1 MIKVLDQNTI
11 NKIAAGEVIEKP
23 SSVIK
28 ELVENS
34 IDSGATAVTVEV
46 KGGGLSF
53 LRVTDNG
60 AGIKKDEVKL
70 AFLRHAT
77 SKLVTV
83 EDLLSISSLGF
94 RGEALASI
102 AAVAQVEM
110 ITKTA
115 DDVTGLRYQIHGG
128 KEISSEE
135 IGAPGGTTIIVR
147 NLFYNTPARKK
158 FMKTDATETSYIYDL
173 MCRICMSHPEI
184 SFKFIANGTDKLFTS
199 GNGKLR
205 DIIYHIYGRDITS
218 NLLEINAEN
227 DYMKISGYIARPCIS
242 RGNRSF
248 EGYYVNHR
256 YIKSAVLT
264 KAIEDAF
271 RTFVM
276 IHKFPFTEINFQV
289 RPDLLDVNVHPTK
302 MELKFANSQD
312 IYSFTYN
319 AIRETL
325 LFKELIPDVAP
336 GKDPKPETFKQR
348 DVGNA
353 PEAFENKR
361 REAIVRAEERTVP
374 QSQPEQYRPAAP
386 QNQPEQL
393 RSAETQTSPQQ
404 LCPIEPQTSSQPV
417 RPVIEIIDETSSSNN
432 KGSDVIDNNKTEKPA
447 GNYIYADRNNDLERA
462 IVQNRNVVNESPAYT
477 APAPARP
484 SVTAATQDST
494 VSAAS
499 DAAYIEEAGKKYV
512 QQDMFQEK
520 FLTKEARAK
529 HRLIGQLFKT
539 YWLIEYDGKFF
550 IMDQHAAH
558 EKVKYE
564 ELMENYKNK
573 KIYSQY
579 LMPPA
584 VVTLSAA
591 EIEFLHENMDMF
603 EALGYQIENF
613 GGREFKLNAVPDN
626 LFGLDGRELFI
637 DFIADA
643 SSSAK
648 KVTIDTFIHKLS
660 TMACKAAIKGNTEI
674 SFKEADALI
683 DQLLK
688 LENPYTCP
696 HGRPTV
702 ISMTEAEIEKKFKRI
717 V

>member
-1 MIKVLDQNTI
+1 M
-11 NKIAAGEVIEKP
+11 
-23 SSVIK
+23 
-28 ELVENS
+28 
-34 IDSGATAVTVEV
+34 
-46 KGGGLSF
+46 
-53 LRVTDNG
+53 
-60 AGIKKDEVKL
+60 
-70 AFLRHAT
+70 
-77 SKLVTV
+77 
-83 EDLLSISSLGF
+83 
-94 RGEALASI
+94 
-102 AAVAQVEM
+102 
-110 ITKTA
+110 
-115 DDVTGLRYQIHGG
+115 
-128 KEISSEE
+128 
-135 IGAPGGTTIIVR
+135 
-147 NLFYNTPARKK
+147 
-158 FMKTDATETSYIYDL
+158 
-173 MCRICMSHPEI
+173 
-184 SFKFIANGTDKLFTS
+184 
-199 GNGKLR
+199 
-205 DIIYHIYGRDITS
+205 
-218 NLLEINAEN
+218 
-227 DYMKISGYIARPCIS
+227 
-242 RGNRSF
+242 
-248 EGYYVNHR
+248 
-256 YIKSAVLT
+256 
-264 KAIEDAF
+264 
-271 RTFVM
+271 
-276 IHKFPFTEINFQV
+276 
-289 RPDLLDVNVHPTK
+289 
-302 MELKFANSQD
+302 
-312 IYSFTYN
+312 
-319 AIRETL
+319 
-325 LFKELIPDVAP
+325 
-336 GKDPKPETFKQR
+336 
-348 DVGNA
+348 
-353 PEAFENKR
+353 
-361 REAIVRAEERTVP
+361 
-374 QSQPEQYRPAAP
+374 
-386 QNQPEQL
+386 
-393 RSAETQTSPQQ
+393 
-404 LCPIEPQTSSQPV
+404 
-417 RPVIEIIDETSSSNN
+417 
-432 KGSDVIDNNKTEKPA
+432 
-447 GNYIYADRNNDLERA
+447 
-462 IVQNRNVVNESPAYT
+462 VNESPAYT

-591 EIEFLHENMDMF
+591 EIEFLHENMEMF

>member
-336 GKDPKPETFKQR
+336 GKDPKPETFKKR
-348 DVGNA
+348 DVGKA

-374 QSQPEQYRPAAP
+374 QS
-386 QNQPEQL
+386 QPEQL

-417 RPVIEIIDETSSSNN
+417 HPVIEIIDETSSSNN
-432 KGSDVIDNNKTEKPA
+432 KGSDVIDNNKMEKPA

-591 EIEFLHENMDMF
+591 EIEFLHENMEMF

-660 TMACKAAIKGNTEI
+660 TMACKAAIKGNTEM

>member
-361 REAIVRAEERTVP
+361 REEIVRAEERTVP
-374 QSQPEQYRPAAP
+374 QSQPEQLRPAEP
-386 QNQPEQL
+386 QSQPEQL

-447 GNYIYADRNNDLERA
+447 RNYIYADRNNDLERA

-591 EIEFLHENMDMF
+591 EIEFLHENMEMF

-674 SFKEADALI
+674 SFNEADALI